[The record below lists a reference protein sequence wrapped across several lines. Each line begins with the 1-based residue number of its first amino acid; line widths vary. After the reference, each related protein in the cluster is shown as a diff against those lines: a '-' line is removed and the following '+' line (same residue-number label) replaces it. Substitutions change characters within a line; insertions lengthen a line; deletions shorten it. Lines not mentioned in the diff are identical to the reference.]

1 MMTLAFFST
10 ADPNLG
16 TAYELLAITAAIIG
30 GTALSGGRGTVIGAM
45 LGSLVIAVIS
55 SGIVQFG
62 VSANWSM
69 LVTGAM
75 IIAAVGLD
83 SAVRRRQEQ
92 S

>member
-1 MMTLAFFST
+1 
-10 ADPNLG
+10 
-16 TAYELLAITAAIIG
+16 
-30 GTALSGGRGTVIGAM
+30 M

-69 LVTGAM
+69 LVTGAL

-83 SAVRRRQEQ
+83 SAVRGRQQ
-92 S
+92 HR